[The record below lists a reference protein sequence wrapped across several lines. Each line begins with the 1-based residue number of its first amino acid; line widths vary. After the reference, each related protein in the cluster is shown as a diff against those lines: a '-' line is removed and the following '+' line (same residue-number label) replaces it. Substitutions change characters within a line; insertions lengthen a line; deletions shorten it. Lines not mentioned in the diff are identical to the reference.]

1 MFKAVIKVMLKKGV
15 LDPQGEAV
23 QSSLS
28 AMGYDEV
35 KDVRIGKYMTLEL
48 DDESKNEAE
57 KNVEEMCKR
66 LLANPVIEDYEYE
79 IVEVSK

>member
-48 DDESKNEAE
+48 DNESKNEAE

-79 IVEVSK
+79 IVEVST